1 MGTGAQRVT
10 DIVAVVYAAYPKTL
24 HPAAGQ
30 SVASHLLKLEGE
42 GRVRRAD
49 GEDPVH
55 AEWNLA

>member
-1 MGTGAQRVT
+1 MRVP